1 MYINIVQYKVYCTLY
16 VYSIKCTVQYAIR
29 SGKMARLRV
38 TYSTEYTDKKPNAFF
53 VIQIICHYLR
63 KYNTN
68 TYCTYGKN
76 LLLYSIPVHVLQY
89 DILSYVFSIYSI
101 LVLYLHST
109 LYRRSGS
116 DHWQAET
123 VNI

>member
-1 MYINIVQYKVYCTLY
+1 MYINIVQYKVYCMPFDPVRWQDERTL
-16 VYSIKCTVQYAIR
+16 ILQYTLSKIL
-29 SGKMARLRV
+29 MH
-38 TYSTEYTDKKPNAFF
+38 FF

-68 TYCTYGKN
+68 TYCTYGQN

-101 LVLYLHST
+101 LVLT